1 MKLVVYI
8 GVGLLALQM
17 PISVAEI
24 NTSKILIEHNK
35 KLNQLKKT
43 NKDLQG
49 QIEVL
54 QQQQKIST
62 EKIQS
67 LFHLLKYKKPTVVS
81 KKLLRAEVSDK
92 AAKKAY
98 TNAKGFLMIGE
109 YDKAIKLFTT
119 YLGLYPNNNHTSD
132 AHYWLAKSYLAKE
145 NYHAAKKV
153 FIEFQRENELHYKF
167 ANSLYELAKTY
178 AEIGQND
185 KAELLINT
193 MIKKFPEHVAIFKA
207 KALLKALQKAAI
219 PEPIEAAVIPKNPMP
234 DPTVVKIKTKTTST
248 LPATSETVNAPIKPI
263 KPAKVSVDTPIVT
276 PIKAKPKAK

>member
-1 MKLVVYI
+1 MKLIAYI
-8 GVGLLALQM
+8 GVSLFALQM
-17 PISVAEI
+17 PISAAEI
-24 NTSKILIEHNK
+24 NTSNILIEHNN

-54 QQQQKIST
+54 QQQQKIIV

-67 LFHLLKYKKPTVVS
+67 LFHLLKYKKSTVVG
-81 KKLLRAEVSDK
+81 KKLLRVEVADK
-92 AAKKAY
+92 ASKKAY

-109 YDKAIKLFTT
+109 YDKAIELFTA
-119 YLGLYPNNNHTSD
+119 YLELYPNNNHTSD

-145 NYHAAKKV
+145 KYHAAKKV
-153 FIEFQRENELHYKF
+153 FIEFQRENELHHKF

-178 AEIGQND
+178 AEIDQND

-207 KALLKALQKAAI
+207 KALLKTLQKVTI
-219 PEPIEAAVIPKNPMP
+219 LEPIKAVVIPKTPIP
-234 DPTVVKIKTKTTST
+234 DSIVVKVKTKPTST
-248 LPATSETVNAPIKPI
+248 PPVAPTTIDISI
-263 KPAKVSVDTPIVT
+263 KPAKASVDTLTVMPV
-276 PIKAKPKAK
+276 KAKTKAE

>member
-17 PISVAEI
+17 PISAAEI

-132 AHYWLAKSYLAKE
+132 AHYWLAKSYMAKR
-145 NYHAAKKV
+145 
-153 FIEFQRENELHYKF
+153 IITPLRRCLLSSREKTNCII
-167 ANSLYELAKTY
+167 SLPILYTNWLKLMPRLV
-178 AEIGQND
+178 
-185 KAELLINT
+185 K
-193 MIKKFPEHVAIFKA
+193 MIK
-207 KALLKALQKAAI
+207 Q
-219 PEPIEAAVIPKNPMP
+219 NY
-234 DPTVVKIKTKTTST
+234 
-248 LPATSETVNAPIKPI
+248 
-263 KPAKVSVDTPIVT
+263 
-276 PIKAKPKAK
+276 